1 MNNITRCWRP
11 MVKPYSHKLVSKCPM
26 IRQLHSS
33 SITYTATPYNNT
45 AAMLLQKNLLQ
56 RNNTLN
62 GYGYGT
68 IRCTT
73 FDSQG
78 NTGPNSIEMK
88 REDLVT
94 QHQLLPRDLRKIE
107 KSKKNDLVPSIL
119 VRKDGI
125 LISLLTI
132 KALIKADSV
141 IIFDSMG
148 SGISLNSSIQRDFT
162 HALQQRLKNEGNDEI
177 NSQSLPYEF
186 RALESIFVFAL
197 TNLTS
202 EMKVLLSLTHDVL
215 ADLDHNITRDK
226 LRLLLIQNKKLK
238 VFYKKCVLVRDMLD
252 DLLEQDDMLCDM
264 YLTDWKSGIVR
275 IEDDHSEIEMLLE
288 TYHNHVDEIVQR
300 TENTISNVRTTEEII
315 NIILDSNRNQLM
327 LLNIKMGIGMF
338 SLGGAIFVGSLY
350 GMNLENFIEETNYG
364 YALAT
369 VVGLLSTVWFYWLC
383 NRSLHRLQR
392 MSLLN
397 SLKIKKKQ

>member
-1 MNNITRCWRP
+1 MNNIIRYQRYLF
-11 MVKPYSHKLVSKCPM
+11 KPSSYPLISRYLM
-26 IRQLHSS
+26 IRQVHQASV
-33 SITYTATPYNNT
+33 TYTATPYNNT

-68 IRCTT
+68 IRCTV
-73 FDSQG
+73 FDSQR
-78 NTGPNSIEMK
+78 NTGPNLIEMK

-94 QHQLLPRDLRKIE
+94 QHKLLPRDLRKIE

-141 IIFDSMG
+141 TIFDSVG
-148 SGISLNSSIQRDFT
+148 SGISLNSSTQRDFT
-162 HALQQRLKNEGNDEI
+162 YALQQRLKNEANDEI
-177 NSQSLPYEF
+177 NSRNLPYEF
-186 RALESIFVFAL
+186 RALEAIFVFAL

-202 EMKVLLSLTHDVL
+202 EMKVLLSLTQEVL

-327 LLNIKMGIGMF
+327 LLNIKMGVGMF

-350 GMNLENFIEETNYG
+350 GMNLENFIEETDYG
-364 YALAT
+364 YAVAT
-369 VVGLLSTVWFYWLC
+369 IVGLLSTVWFYWIC
-383 NRSLHRLQR
+383 MRSLHRLQR

-397 SLKIKKKQ
+397 SLKIKKKP

>member
-1 MNNITRCWRP
+1 MNSLRCVVRCN
-11 MVKPYSHKLVSKCPM
+11 KCGLFSAINRGIS
-26 IRQLHSS
+26 IRLLHNSNVMFNP
-33 SITYTATPYNNT
+33 SISNNT
-45 AAMLLQKNLLQ
+45 AAMLLQKNLIH
-56 RNNTLN
+56 RNNTLY

-68 IRCTT
+68 IRCTV

-78 NTGPNSIEMK
+78 NTGTPSIEMK

-94 QHQLLPRDLRKIE
+94 QHGLLPRDLRKIE
-107 KSKKNDLVPSIL
+107 NSRKNDLVPSIL

-132 KALIKADSV
+132 KALIKSDMMLLFDSV
-141 IIFDSMG
+141 G
-148 SGISLNSSIQRDFT
+148 SGISLISTTQKNFIHD
-162 HALQQRLKNEGNDEI
+162 LKLKLKNS
-177 NSQSLPYEF
+177 NSNEASLLTLPYEF
-186 RALESIFVFAL
+186 RALEAVFVFVL
-197 TNLTS
+197 SNLTS
-202 EMKVLLSLTHDVL
+202 EMKVLLTITRGVL
-215 ADLDHNITRDK
+215 SDLDNNITRDK

-264 YLTDWKSGIVR
+264 YLTDWKEGKVR

-300 TENTISNVRTTEEII
+300 TENAISNVKTTEEII

-327 LLNIKMGIGMF
+327 LLSIKFSVGML
-338 SLGGAIFVGSLY
+338 SLGGAIFIGSAY

-364 YALAT
+364 YGLAIA
-369 VVGLLSTVWFYWLC
+369 VGLLSTVWLYVISI
-383 NRSLHRLQR
+383 RSLHRLQK

-397 SLKIKKKQ
+397 SLKKKRQG

>member
-1 MNNITRCWRP
+1 MNYMWCPSHLQRIRP
-11 MVKPYSHKLVSKCPM
+11 LNFLKQCIRIRHLHKTIPLYQP
-26 IRQLHSS
+26 
-33 SITYTATPYNNT
+33 AAYNNT
-45 AAMLLQKNLLQ
+45 ASMLLQKNLLL
-56 RNNTLN
+56 RNNTLY

-68 IRCTT
+68 IRCTV

-78 NTGPNSIEMK
+78 NTGPSSIEMK

-94 QHQLLPRDLRKIE
+94 RHKLLPRDLRKIE

-132 KALIKADSV
+132 KALIKSDSV
-141 IIFDSMG
+141 IIFDSVG
-148 SGISLNSSIQRDFT
+148 SGISLSSTSQRDFIQN
-162 HALQQRLKNEGNDEI
+162 LKLRLKNEASDEV
-177 NSQSLPYEF
+177 NSQTLPYEF
-186 RALESIFVFAL
+186 RALEAIFVFAL
-197 TNLTS
+197 SNLTS
-202 EMKVLLSLTHDVL
+202 EMKVLLTLTQGVL
-215 ADLDHNITRDK
+215 TDLDHNITRDK

-264 YLTDWKSGIVR
+264 YLTDWKEGIVR

-288 TYHNHVDEIVQR
+288 TYHNHVDEVVQR
-300 TENTISNVRTTEEII
+300 TENIISNVRTTEEII

-327 LLNIKMGIGMF
+327 LLNIKMGVGMF

-350 GMNLENFIEETNYG
+350 GMNLENFIEETDYG
-364 YALAT
+364 FAVAT
-369 VVGLLSTVWFYWLC
+369 GVGLLSTVWFYWFC
-383 NRSLHRLQR
+383 MRSLHRLQR

-397 SLKIKKKQ
+397 SLKVKKKD